1 MKEKTYTQV
10 HLDEDA
16 YTHGLYISKARM
28 RIHTLSCKE
37 KHVHV
42 GKLSF
47 GPLYLVPCILIHGIG
62 PRYLVRSVDARYLV
76 QSIVSKWF

>member
-16 YTHGLYISKARM
+16 YTRGLDIPKERM
-28 RIHTLSCKE
+28 RIHALSCKE

-42 GKLSF
+42 GKLVS
-47 GPLYLVPCILIHGIG
+47 GPWYLVLGT
-62 PRYLVRSVDARYLV
+62 
-76 QSIVSKWF
+76 